1 VSDSRLQALDAS
13 GRAVALALVQYGR
26 SLGLPLV
33 VTSGRRSQAQQ
44 EALVPAAGLYKA
56 VNSRHVLGRAFDL
69 GFAGYRW
76 QEVPWEY
83 WEFLGRIWES
93 AGGRWGGRFRKPD
106 PIHFD
111 W

>member
-1 VSDSRLQALDAS
+1 MA
-13 GRAVALALVQYGR
+13 YGR

-33 VTSGRRSQAQQ
+33 VTSGRRTQAQQ

-56 VNSRHVLGRAFDL
+56 VASKHVLGRAFDL
-69 GFAGYRW
+69 GFIGYRW

-83 WEFLGRIWES
+83 WEFLGRVWES